1 MRVRLAKTAGFCMGV
16 RRAME
21 TALGLIHRVKGPLY
35 TFGPLIHNP
44 QVLDLLKGKGVIQ
57 LDEIPDKAEGTV
69 LIRAHGVPP
78 EQEERLRAAG
88 LTVVNATCPRVMKV
102 QQISRL
108 YGSRGALVVI
118 VGDAEH
124 PEVKGLLGYAGE
136 KGRVVSGPEE
146 VAALPEAD
154 LVAAVAQT
162 TQRPEVFE
170 QVVEA
175 LRQRYA
181 QVQVFDTICDATHRR
196 QAEVK
201 RLAGT
206 VDGLVVVGGYDSGN
220 TRRLATVAQA
230 AGVKAWHVETEADLD
245 AAALAECDTVGV
257 TSGASTPNW
266 MIRKVVRE
274 LETRRGRGES
284 SGWVAAERV
293 LRFLLR
299 SHLMVALGA
308 ASLSVATCLLQGLKP
323 SLGLMGVA
331 FFYIHSMH
339 IVNQFLDKE
348 AGEYNDPDRAKF
360 LARWRWLLMGA
371 GIVSAFM
378 SLFLGWL
385 MGRWVFVLLVAISAA
400 GVLYSVPLVRVK
412 VGRWRIRRLKDVPG
426 SKSLSAAFAWA
437 AITAAAPAL
446 SAPALVNWTATFFVL
461 VVVVLLI
468 FIRSGLFDIFDVQGD
483 LIVGQETIPIMWGE
497 AKTRR
502 LLWILTG
509 VLGLW
514 LVLGPLVLPVPG
526 LSWWLLPCVGYV
538 AGYLVV
544 YERRWLHP
552 GARFEGLVEA
562 NALLAGLIALSWWLA
577 RGM

>member
-21 TALGLIHRVKGPLY
+21 TALDLIHRVKGPLY

-44 QVLDLLKGKGVIQ
+44 QVLDLLKDKGVIE
-57 LDEIPDKAEGTV
+57 LDEIPDAAQGTV
-69 LIRAHGVPP
+69 IIRAHGVPP

-88 LTVVNATCPRVMKV
+88 LDVVNATCPRVMKV
-102 QQISRL
+102 QQLSRL
-108 YGSRGALVVI
+108 YASRGALVVI

-124 PEVKGLLGYAGE
+124 PEVIGLLGYAGQR
-136 KGRVVSGPEE
+136 GRVVSGPDE

-154 LVAAVAQT
+154 QVAAVAQT

-170 QVVEA
+170 AVVRA
-175 LRQRYA
+175 LRERYGE
-181 QVQVFDTICDATHRR
+181 VEVFDTICDATYRR

-201 RLAGT
+201 RLAGA
-206 VDGLVVVGGYDSGN
+206 VDGLVIVGGYDSGN
-220 TRRLATVAQA
+220 TRRLVTVGRV
-230 AGVKAWHVETEADLD
+230 AGVKSWHVETEADLD

-274 LETRRGRGES
+274 LETRRGRAEGL
-284 SGWVAAERV
+284 GRVAAERV

-308 ASLSVATCLLQGLKP
+308 ASLSVATCLLEGLKP

-348 AGEYNDPDRAKF
+348 AGEYNDPDRAKV
-360 LARWRWLLMGA
+360 LARWRWLLIAA

-385 MGRWVFVLLVAISAA
+385 ISPWVFVLLVAISAA
-400 GVLYSVPLVRVK
+400 GVLYSVPLVSIK

-426 SKSLSAAFAWA
+426 SKALSAAFAWA

-446 SAPALVNWTATFFVL
+446 SAPGLVNWLVTAFVFVAVTLL
-461 VVVVLLI
+461 VY
-468 FIRSGLFDIFDVQGD
+468 IRSGLFDIFDVQGD
-483 LIVGQETIPIMWGE
+483 LIVGQETMPIMWGE
-497 AKTRR
+497 HRTRR

-509 VLGLW
+509 VLGL
-514 LVLGPLVLPVPG
+514 LLAVGPFFITVPG

-538 AGYLVV
+538 AGYLVI
-544 YERRWLHP
+544 YRRRWLHP

-562 NALLAGLIALSWWLA
+562 NALLAGLIAVVWWLA
-577 RGM
+577 RGL